1 MPVILAQSPAPQNKK
16 TSKTEKDPQNCKN
29 KNQTKQTKTEKVP
42 PKLPW
47 ANNWFLEFLIGTLN

>member
-29 KNQTKQTKTEKVP
+29 KNQTKNNSFRDKTH
-42 PKLPW
+42 
-47 ANNWFLEFLIGTLN
+47 NNSRHHNIGAFTIFQSQR

>member
-1 MPVILAQSPAPQNKK
+1 MRGERATVY
-16 TSKTEKDPQNCKN
+16 KN

-47 ANNWFLEFLIGTLN
+47 ANNWFLEFLISTLN